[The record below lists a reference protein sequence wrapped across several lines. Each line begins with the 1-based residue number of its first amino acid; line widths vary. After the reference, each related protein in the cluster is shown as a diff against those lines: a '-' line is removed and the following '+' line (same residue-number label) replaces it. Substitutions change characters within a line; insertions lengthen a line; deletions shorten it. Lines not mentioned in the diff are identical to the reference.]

1 MNFSDRTRRWP
12 RFARR
17 VAALGLTLLLPAPAL
32 LAGSPTTPVYTLEDC
47 LALVRRQ
54 NPDVVAASRRVDA
67 ATAAVTVAK
76 AQLYPQVTSSG
87 YYQYREQSLT
97 EETSVTTTNPTTGKQ
112 TTSQIDTNR
121 KEDYS
126 GDVRVS
132 QNLYSAQAVRSRI
145 AAAKLQLEVETNTY
159 QAQVDTSTLTARLAF
174 YQTLY
179 AEASIAV
186 EQEAVNLLGSQL
198 KDQQDRFAAGSV
210 GQLNVNRAQVA
221 LANEQP
227 GLLAAQSGIQTA
239 YVALAQLLGVAY
251 PADAH
256 DRPFRIKG
264 ELSCPPVRMTLAE
277 CLSRAQALRPEITA
291 RKAQI
296 DAYKRQIVVEKATT
310 RPQVSA
316 FAAYDIYSEP
326 SILSTRDSFSGGTVG
341 VQATWTLFDGFATR
355 GRVRSAQALVG
366 QAEAQLEGT
375 RQQVEADVRMAFYD
389 LQLAKE
395 TLPPLASTIRL
406 AAETQTLSISNFN
419 AGLADQ
425 LTVLQTRVDL
435 TRARV
440 TELGARLRYHQAL
453 ARLERAMGMGRPTQG
468 STTALPVTKK

>member
-1 MNFSDRTRRWP
+1 MNFFVRTRHRP
-12 RFARR
+12 RLARR
-17 VAALGLTLLLPAPAL
+17 AVAALGLTFLSSAPAL
-32 LAGSPTTPVYTLEDC
+32 LAGGPAAPVYTLEDC

-54 NPDVVAASRRVDA
+54 NPDVVAAARRVDA
-67 ATAAVTVAK
+67 ATAAVTTAK

-87 YYQYREQSLT
+87 YFQYREQSLT
-97 EETSVTTTNPTTGKQ
+97 TEGGEAP
-112 TTSQIDTNR
+112 TNR

-126 GDVRVS
+126 GDVRIS
-132 QNLYSAQAVRSRI
+132 QNLYSAQAVRNRI
-145 AAAKLQLEVETNTY
+145 AAAKLQLEAETNTY

-179 AEASIAV
+179 AESSIAV

-227 GLLAAQSGIQTA
+227 ALLASQGSVQTA
-239 YVALAQLLGVAY
+239 YVTLSQLLGVAY

-256 DRPFRIKG
+256 ERPFRVKG

-277 CLSRAQALRPEITA
+277 CLARAQALRPEITS

-296 DAYKRQIVVEKATT
+296 DAYKHQITVEKATT
-310 RPQVSA
+310 RPQISA
-316 FAAYDIYSEP
+316 YAAYDIYSEP

-341 VQATWTLFDGFATR
+341 VQAQWTLFDGFATR
-355 GRVRSAQALVG
+355 GRVRSAQALVA
-366 QAEAQLEGT
+366 QAQAQLEGT
-375 RQQVEADVRMAFYD
+375 RQQVEADVRTAFYD

-395 TLPPLASTIRL
+395 TLSPLASTIRL
-406 AAETQTLSISNFN
+406 AAETQTLYTQQFD
-419 AGLADQ
+419 AGLSSQ
-425 LTVLQTRVDL
+425 LDVLQARVDL

-440 TELGARLRYHQAL
+440 TELAARLRYHQAL
-453 ARLERAMGMGRPTQG
+453 ARLERAIGMGRPTQG
-468 STTALPVTKK
+468 SATALPATKK